1 MKKERKAVRE
11 KKKAPF
17 GESHALRPMVFATV
31 IVNDGQASS
40 IGKMILASG
49 ASFFLSM
56 HGKGTASSDF
66 YEVFGFGNQDKRA
79 FFACLPSD
87 AYLALRRDLAK
98 RFAVSNYAKGIA
110 FTTTIQSF
118 VGVAA
123 YRFAANLRYL
133 ESKKE
138 TTGEEKKMDEGKYAC
153 VYAIVNDGYTDI
165 VMEAAK
171 KAGARGGTILTAH
184 GTGNKEMEHFF
195 GIAITPEKEMV
206 LILVKE
212 EIKNAVM
219 EAIYRDAGISTKGQ
233 GIVFSMPISDA
244 LGLSGEE
251 SAGEGGQGDGR

>member
-11 KKKAPF
+11 KKKTPF
-17 GESHALRPMVFATV
+17 DEGYALRPMVFATV

-40 IGKMILASG
+40 IGKMILAAG

-87 AYLALRRDLAK
+87 VYRSLRNELAK

-110 FTTTIQSF
+110 FATNIESF

-123 YRFAANLRYL
+123 YRYAANLRYL
-133 ESKKE
+133 EPKKE
-138 TTGEEKKMDEGKYAC
+138 RPEEDKAMNDEKYAC
-153 VYAIVNDGYTDI
+153 IYAIVNDGYTDI

-184 GTGNKEMEHFF
+184 GTGNKDIERFF

-206 LILVKE
+206 LILVRE

-233 GIVFSMPISDA
+233 GIVFSTPISDA

-251 SAGEGGQGDGR
+251 SGGEGADGDAR

>member
-1 MKKERKAVRE
+1 
-11 KKKAPF
+11 
-17 GESHALRPMVFATV
+17 
-31 IVNDGQASS
+31 
-40 IGKMILASG
+40 
-49 ASFFLSM
+49 
-56 HGKGTASSDF
+56 
-66 YEVFGFGNQDKRA
+66 
-79 FFACLPSD
+79 
-87 AYLALRRDLAK
+87 
-98 RFAVSNYAKGIA
+98 
-110 FTTTIQSF
+110 
-118 VGVAA
+118 
-123 YRFAANLRYL
+123 
-133 ESKKE
+133 
-138 TTGEEKKMDEGKYAC
+138 MDEGKYAC

-184 GTGNKEMEHFF
+184 GTGNKEMERFF

-251 SAGEGGQGDGR
+251 SAGEGEPGNGR